1 MYRFDTIE
9 VLTNTETQTN
19 AFYKIGAIVSL
30 SGREKNTKV
39 DRNGVV
45 TYKSRKDRRRY
56 FIDVFFIG
64 IELSKV
70 RKSNVDGHFSFMP
83 YPVYKIR
90 VPTSTARRTRFYSTT
105 LCLEEVNRPACF
117 IQSFQRPPI
126 NNGVQLV
133 PSQTSANMNEYLS
146 DRYFGCNYRFC
157 DRSLWNTTTIDDA
170 ADHSS
175 FVLNNIDQ
183 AFVLLNALAA
193 GAPIRLGGDMINDDQ
208 EELVDSDDSDDIW

>member
-1 MYRFDTIE
+1 MYRFDTIK

-56 FIDVFFIG
+56 IIDAFFIG

-83 YPVYKIR
+83 YPVYKLESQQVPPGER
-90 VPTSTARRTRFYSTT
+90 VFIALHCFLRKLIGRLVSYSHFRGHLLTT
-105 LCLEEVNRPACF
+105 
-117 IQSFQRPPI
+117 
-126 NNGVQLV
+126 
-133 PSQTSANMNEYLS
+133 EY
-146 DRYFGCNYRFC
+146 N
-157 DRSLWNTTTIDDA
+157 
-170 ADHSS
+170 
-175 FVLNNIDQ
+175 
-183 AFVLLNALAA
+183 
-193 GAPIRLGGDMINDDQ
+193 
-208 EELVDSDDSDDIW
+208 